1 VVVKKFSSLSS
12 VAALLLVTLS
22 GAILLG
28 CGGDSWSGTW
38 KASTSLGQ
46 TTQADGSDGT
56 HYPTFVITKDGDS
69 WTMTDEAGTSKACK
83 LVGDRLVVTEF
94 PDDGWLEMRDD
105 RLVMVSKDGRVFMEF
120 SKE

>member
-1 VVVKKFSSLSS
+1 MAAKKFSSLS
-12 VAALLLVTLS
+12 VIAALLLVALS
-22 GAILLG
+22 GGILAA

-38 KASTSLGQ
+38 KATISLGQ
-46 TTQADGSDGT
+46 TTQADGSDGAS
-56 HYPTFVITKDGDS
+56 YPTFVIAKDGDG
-69 WTMTDEAGTSKACK
+69 WTMTDESGTSKACK

-105 RLVMVSKDGRVFMEF
+105 RLVMVSSDGRVVMEF